1 MSDIPK
7 RQFPL
12 QDLLES
18 PFDDESAYEE
28 ELARERARR
37 LRDEAYRH
45 AWDTKWAEERARP
58 LSQRRYSFLDEYTE
72 LLVRDPR
79 NLRDNPADLE
89 RVRRDLVQRWLD
101 QRLEIVSLTGDPLKG
116 DPPDYRLL
124 ELPHSPV
131 KETVLLPDGVIML
144 RLADGG
150 VYLLYEATVALT
162 RAASLSYAKERSGLP
177 GAPSLLHALADKREL
192 GDTVAPA
199 AAENL
204 VKMTAAPQQA
214 EELEGGDRGN
224 VFLEDTEQ
232 AIAELWPPSG
242 QSRHSDA
249 G

>member
-116 DPPDYRLL
+116 DPPD
-124 ELPHSPV
+124 
-131 KETVLLPDGVIML
+131 
-144 RLADGG
+144 
-150 VYLLYEATVALT
+150 
-162 RAASLSYAKERSGLP
+162 
-177 GAPSLLHALADKREL
+177 
-192 GDTVAPA
+192 
-199 AAENL
+199 
-204 VKMTAAPQQA
+204 
-214 EELEGGDRGN
+214 
-224 VFLEDTEQ
+224 
-232 AIAELWPPSG
+232 
-242 QSRHSDA
+242 
-249 G
+249 